1 MTNRGMGLR
10 RMNNAYYANC
20 MTMSHHRGTAGSTVT
35 RQETVRMAEHV
46 P

>member
-1 MTNRGMGLR
+1 MDDR
-10 RMNNAYYANC
+10 YYANC
-20 MTMSHHRGTAGSTVT
+20 MTSMSHHLVTAGSTAA